1 MKGIILHGGA
11 GTRLRP
17 ITHTGPKQLIPI
29 GNKPMSQYTLEYLT
43 NSGIR
48 DIAIILDDIYPEKVR
63 EYYGDGSNFNCS
75 ITYINQGKP
84 LVLLMRF
91 NLPTDFVGNDKFV
104 DFL

>member
-17 ITHTGPKQLIPI
+17 ITHTGPKQLISI

-48 DIAIILDDIYPEKVR
+48 DIAIILGDIYPEKVI
-63 EYYGDGSNFNCS
+63 EYYGNESNFNCS
-75 ITYINQGKP
+75 ITYKNQGKP
-84 LVLLMRF
+84 LGIAHAIYLAR
-91 NLPTDFVGNDKFV
+91 DFVGNDKFV